1 MLSLKKISLILA
13 LVGVS
18 LLFLPIWF
26 GPTILMPIGVV
37 LLVAGLLLFNKAR
50 LGTFFPG
57 NTTDDT
63 YDRLNRDFDADSD
76 FSGGGGDS
84 GGGGA
89 SGDWD
94 DSDDDD

>member
-1 MLSLKKISLILA
+1 MLSLKKISLLLA
-13 LVGVS
+13 LVGTT
-18 LLFLPIWF
+18 LLFLPIWV
-26 GPTILMPIGVV
+26 GSTNLMPIGVV

-50 LGTFFPG
+50 LGTFLPKS
-57 NTTDDT
+57 NTDDT
-63 YDRLNRDFDADSD
+63 YDRLNRDFDADSN

-94 DSDDDD
+94 DSDDD